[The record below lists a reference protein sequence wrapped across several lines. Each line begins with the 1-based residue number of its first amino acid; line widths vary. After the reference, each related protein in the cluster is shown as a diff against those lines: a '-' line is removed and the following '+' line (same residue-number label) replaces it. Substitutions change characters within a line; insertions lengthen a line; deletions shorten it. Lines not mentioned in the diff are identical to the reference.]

1 MEAVLIFKSYKGPV
15 IVRNNN
21 DYYCSGYDCK
31 LGVYKYNKVQVKP
44 KEDNEE
50 PIDDGPEITGIPNGD
65 KLSDTDDELVDLSF
79 DDEGNP
85 EPTYNYLNQ

>member
-31 LGVYKYNKVQVKP
+31 LGVYKYNKVQ
-44 KEDNEE
+44 
-50 PIDDGPEITGIPNGD
+50 
-65 KLSDTDDELVDLSF
+65 LVDLSF
-79 DDEGNP
+79 DDEGRP